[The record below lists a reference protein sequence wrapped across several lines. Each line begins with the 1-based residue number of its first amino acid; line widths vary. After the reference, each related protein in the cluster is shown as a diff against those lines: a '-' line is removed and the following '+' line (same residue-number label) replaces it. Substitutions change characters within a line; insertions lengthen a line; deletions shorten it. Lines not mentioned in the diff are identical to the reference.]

1 MAHKY
6 VYVTTEENDCN
17 SMRFYLQS
25 VSVLIQYPL
34 SLVKHHN
41 LYQLEILLRHGSQRK
56 LFIDCTT
63 CSRVQSCKSFR
74 KYSNFIL

>member
-1 MAHKY
+1 MMAHKY

-17 SMRFYLQS
+17 SMWFYLQS

-41 LYQLEILLRHGSQRK
+41 LYQLEILLRQWKPEETFYRLHHLLQGPELQI
-56 LFIDCTT
+56 FQEI
-63 CSRVQSCKSFR
+63 F
-74 KYSNFIL
+74 